1 MGRIQSVLQWV
12 LAVFIGCLLASV
24 FSYTY
29 VRAADTF
36 VGVGSSDG
44 VTALQK
50 LVKDYGFT
58 IGIKGKNILFDLTGN
73 DRLMLMNGVEYSV
86 SVAPE
91 YNVTSVFVTTN
102 QTKTL
107 LDDKNLDGIYEG
119 TFVYNLPSGEYT
131 FSVSFLDVSGIY
143 YNVDVPVSI
152 DPSSNIVTKT
162 SEDNIYP
169 VSKAK
174 VTIYSFNFPINEW
187 GVWDS
192 RSFFQS
198 NPLETDSDG
207 LFSLMLPPG
216 KYYITA
222 SGERIH
228 DFKSPIFTINSL
240 SIITKTFEAESRY
253 GINFEAADYILYI
266 LVIFL
271 IVLSWYVYRLIR
283 ELRRLRKK
291 IGHHSDVELDYLR
304 HMEIYMAEESSR
316 QKNTYKSLFD

>member
-1 MGRIQSVLQWV
+1 MGRIQFVLQWV
-12 LAVFIGCLLASV
+12 VAVFIGCLLASV
-24 FSYTY
+24 FSYAH
-29 VRAADTF
+29 AANTTLD
-36 VGVGSSDG
+36 GASSDG
-44 VTALQK
+44 SVALRK
-50 LVKDYGFT
+50 LVQDYGFT
-58 IGIKGKNILFDLTGN
+58 IGIKGKNILFDLTSN

-131 FSVSFLDVSGIY
+131 FSVSFLDVSGVY
-143 YNVDVPVSI
+143 YNVDVPASI
-152 DPSSNIVTKT
+152 NPSSQLIIKKDEEGT
-162 SEDNIYP
+162 YP
-169 VSKAK
+169 VSRAK
-174 VTIYSFNFPINEW
+174 VTIYSFNFPLNEW
-187 GVWDS
+187 NEWNARD
-192 RSFFQS
+192 FFQS

-207 LFSLMLPPG
+207 SFSLMVPPG
-216 KYYITA
+216 KYYIMA
-222 SGERIH
+222 SGEKIH

-240 SIITKTFEAESRY
+240 SIITKTFEAEPRY
-253 GINFEAADYILYI
+253 GMNFEAADYILYI
-266 LVIFL
+266 LIIL
-271 IVLSWYVYRLIR
+271 LAILLWYVYRLIR